1 MKAKFDSWS
10 CDAHALLTGSAFL
23 SDGFVF
29 HLDDEVWKALVESNT
44 LYRRYN
50 TGVTTTPLW
59 FFFCY
64 YLTTAH

>member
-23 SDGFVF
+23 GDGFVF
-29 HLDDEVWKALVESNT
+29 HLDDEAWKALVQSNT
-44 LYRRYN
+44 LDA
-50 TGVTTTPLW
+50 TTQELLQLPLW

-64 YLTTAH
+64 YSTTAH